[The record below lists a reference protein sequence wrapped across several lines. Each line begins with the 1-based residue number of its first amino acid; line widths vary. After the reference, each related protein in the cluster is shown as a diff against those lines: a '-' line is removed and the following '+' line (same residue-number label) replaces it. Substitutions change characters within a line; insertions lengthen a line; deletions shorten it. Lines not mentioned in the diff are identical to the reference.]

1 MLWLYILFGVF
12 GAFLVLKMLGN
23 ERQTRRDL
31 LEYEHQCK
39 LAQDLLELRRRG
51 VL

>member
-1 MLWLYILFGVF
+1 MLWLYILFAVL

-23 ERQTRRDL
+23 ERQHRRAL

-39 LAQDLLELRRRG
+39 LAQDLLDLRRRG
-51 VL
+51 IL